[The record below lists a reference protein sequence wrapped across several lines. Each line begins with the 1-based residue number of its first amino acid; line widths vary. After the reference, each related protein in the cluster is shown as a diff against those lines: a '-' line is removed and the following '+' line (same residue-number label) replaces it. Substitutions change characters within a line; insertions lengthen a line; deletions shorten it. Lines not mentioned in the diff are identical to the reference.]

1 MHCLPSTTQVYAGRP
16 SVAGGLSV
24 GPRVWAH
31 SSSSL
36 RCRVTLLLYAYLYG
50 PEALSASQ
58 STRVSHVTVTAAAV
72 TRWPT
77 WVVYAHQTRCCH
89 VPTAVL
95 FVVAWRTD
103 RLRRRRIEW
112 RPRRAREGRENL
124 LMSSSTRSGEAASRN
139 VGLSLTSSP
148 PRLSRQRQSDVGGR
162 GRPPVTYWVN
172 MN

>member
-16 SVAGGLSV
+16 SVTSGLSV
-24 GPRVWAH
+24 SPRVWAH

-77 WVVYAHQTRCCH
+77 WVVYAHQTWCCH
-89 VPTAVL
+89 VPT
-95 FVVAWRTD
+95 VVCLWS
-103 RLRRRRIEW
+103 L
-112 RPRRAREGRENL
+112 
-124 LMSSSTRSGEAASRN
+124 GEQT
-139 VGLSLTSSP
+139 G
-148 PRLSRQRQSDVGGR
+148 
-162 GRPPVTYWVN
+162 
-172 MN
+172 